1 MFNYTQFNSM
11 PVCEMDDIA
20 KRVWDYL
27 LSDHTDVPADDF
39 GSAVKEILRILRDRP
54 KSRILLGE

>member
-1 MFNYTQFNSM
+1 
-11 PVCEMDDIA
+11 MDDIA